1 MEGVGKENAGPGPD
15 KTSQQMIAPPP
26 QSLSQRSATKDLRDC
41 PQTPLGRLPLSEL
54 LASGEDKPR
63 QHLHLTPIERVL
75 WDNSPM
81 SSIPGPAAK
90 RKRKRAHSSSPASSS
105 QNDTSNHFAEAKPA
119 VDLHT
124 LQKALKTPKAD
135 PADDLWSRY
144 SLNTDPVD
152 ERSPTTLGY
161 SHLMH
166 SSSPQT
172 PATHPQRE
180 SGSLRRALSCVEW
193 PTSVA
198 KRRKINHSSSQGD
211 STKYN
216 GPIDSIERSKV
227 SRVSLLIEK
236 IQDGLSKP
244 ITCRDEGT
252 LSEPPRSSPAVK
264 VDKSPSR
271 ATTLGCR
278 ETKLAVD
285 EVVSALSQTGVAPK
299 ENGPRP
305 LVLSANEIADM
316 ERDGCSSDFGDDDL
330 DLEMLETMETHT
342 VRAAPSKAAM
352 AGLQSDQTVDA
363 AAKRVLKKTRKGN
376 SRTLPPAAPP
386 QSDKYSDVS
395 FLSDVSS
402 STVRAAPQA
411 HDEFDE
417 DENEVSAADLE
428 DMFVKYDS
436 QPPQAQ
442 RDQKDQKKEENAGEM
457 QTKTTGS
464 TTSKIQ
470 AKPGVLTPVNFE
482 VLSDNDDF
490 GDDSDFEQ
498 IAAECEAT
506 QEQQV
511 AQPQSSVRTL
521 NFGLSI

>member
-1 MEGVGKENAGPGPD
+1 
-15 KTSQQMIAPPP
+15 
-26 QSLSQRSATKDLRDC
+26 
-41 PQTPLGRLPLSEL
+41 
-54 LASGEDKPR
+54 
-63 QHLHLTPIERVL
+63 
-75 WDNSPM
+75 M
-81 SSIPGPAAK
+81 SSSPGPAAK

-105 QNDTSNHFAEAKPA
+105 QNEMSNHFAGAKPA

-144 SLNTDPVD
+144 SLNTDLVD
-152 ERSPTTLGY
+152 GRSPTTLDY

-172 PATHPQRE
+172 PATHLQRE
-180 SGSLRRALSCVEW
+180 SGRLRRAISCVEW

-198 KRRKINHSSSQGD
+198 KKRKINHSSSQGD
-211 STKYN
+211 STKHN

-244 ITCRDEGT
+244 ITCHDEET
-252 LSEPPRSSPAVK
+252 SSEPIRSSPAAK
-264 VDKSPSR
+264 ADKSPSR
-271 ATTLGCR
+271 ATTLDCR
-278 ETKLAVD
+278 ESQLAVD
-285 EVVSALSQTGVAPK
+285 DVISVLSQTGVAPK

-305 LVLSANEIADM
+305 LILLANEIADI
-316 ERDGCSSDFGDDDL
+316 EKDGCSSDFGGDDL
-330 DLEMLETMETHT
+330 DLEMLETMDTHT
-342 VRAAPSKAAM
+342 VPAAPSKAAT
-352 AGLQSDQTVDA
+352 AGLQSDQTADA
-363 AAKRVLKKTRKGN
+363 AAKRMSKETSEGN
-376 SRTLPPAAPP
+376 SRTLPPAASP
-386 QSDKYSDVS
+386 QGDKYSDVS
-395 FLSDVSS
+395 FLSNVSS
-402 STVRAAPQA
+402 STVRAAPKA

-428 DMFVKYDS
+428 DMFAKYDS

-442 RDQKDQKKEENAGEM
+442 RDRIEQKKEENANDM
-457 QTKTTGS
+457 QTKAASS

-470 AKPGVLTPVNFE
+470 AKPGVSTAANVERP
-482 VLSDNDDF
+482 SDDDF

-506 QEQQV
+506 QKQQV

-521 NFGLSI
+521 NFSLSI